1 LLFNNASGSWF
12 GGWIDRAGRQGDVL
26 QSRRTIGSQT
36 DPTSETAVSPE
47 LAAILRR
54 AEAAG
59 IDPRRVA
66 VALGLPY
73 TALPESQPA
82 PTESAERRRGR

>member
-1 LLFNNASGSWF
+1 MVDRSGRLP
-12 GGWIDRAGRQGDVL
+12 DDVA
-26 QSRRTIGSQT
+26 QATRTIGSQT
-36 DPTSETAVSPE
+36 DPTAETAVTPE
-47 LAAILRR
+47 LATILRR

-73 TALPESQPA
+73 TALPESPQA
-82 PTESAERRRGR
+82 PTESAARRRGR

>member
-1 LLFNNASGSWF
+1 LLSNRPSGSWF
-12 GGWIDRAGRQGDVL
+12 GGWIDRAGRQDDVS
-26 QSRRTIGSQT
+26 QARRTIRSET
-36 DPTSETAVSPE
+36 DPTSETAVTPE

-54 AEAAG
+54 AERAG

-73 TALPESQPA
+73 TTLRESQQA
-82 PTESAERRRGR
+82 PSDSGARRRGR